1 MSSPNR
7 TVCLFFLFVNL
18 ISLSI
23 VTHNY
28 FTVGTSMRMA
38 SSTEVITPSD
48 KEFINPDV
56 ALEVLKLL
64 DVYEQEEYK
73 NEEWSPEV
81 AKVKFARPYMGVTD
95 DWRYCEKHREWFVH
109 NPSVVFDD
117 KNMMTN
123 YRIRAVLRTDVLVNI
138 GGKDVMPQV
147 HSRMPEELQKVKIF
161 DLRPDI
167 NHYFT
172 THDLFNYRHIGK
184 QFSCTTQMSN
194 HIPGHDHLYRKDY
207 NAISLLKYGRN
218 VYQDRPECF
227 SEKKFFPKTYIMVDK
242 SQCEEFFKVW
252 TGPEYERLKE
262 ERNGLVYIRKI
273 GEGAHMGEG
282 VFPVNATQEEYIS
295 NLYKNGSLCGQ
306 VPENNLM
313 QYAVWNPLLLNG
325 RKFDFRMFML
335 IASTNPT
342 MVYYRDGFLRVSLRD
357 YDPKSKEIGS
367 ILTNI
372 ALSKPFFEE
381 AKEKG
386 TYNGYTE
393 EELMNQAFW
402 SMPKLNDYLYKNK
415 VVNDPNWLDNYLRPE
430 FKRAMIHL
438 IRMSQA
444 TFSSKSSVYEIFG
457 LDFMLDD
464 KLNLWFIEAN
474 AQPLLDGW
482 SDDTKVFFNKI
493 LYDSFDIV
501 YGLLRSRTKRIV
513 KFVNKLIQEDQVGQ
527 VNSNVFY
534 IEDLNAK
541 RKEFKEISKNYFEP
555 DFSMSPDN
563 DYQLILDDNLQGMD
577 RYMGLIESKCL

>member
-1 MSSPNR
+1 
-7 TVCLFFLFVNL
+7 
-18 ISLSI
+18 
-23 VTHNY
+23 
-28 FTVGTSMRMA
+28 
-38 SSTEVITPSD
+38 
-48 KEFINPDV
+48 
-56 ALEVLKLL
+56 
-64 DVYEQEEYK
+64 
-73 NEEWSPEV
+73 
-81 AKVKFARPYMGVTD
+81 
-95 DWRYCEKHREWFVH
+95 
-109 NPSVVFDD
+109 
-117 KNMMTN
+117 
-123 YRIRAVLRTDVLVNI
+123 
-138 GGKDVMPQV
+138 
-147 HSRMPEELQKVKIF
+147 LQKVKIF

-218 VYQDRPECF
+218 VYQDRQECF

-242 SQCEEFFKVW
+242 DQCEEFFKVW
-252 TGPEYERLKE
+252 TGPEYKRLKK
-262 ERNGLVYIRKI
+262 ERGGLVYIRKI

-342 MVYYRDGFLRVSLRD
+342 MVYYRDGFLRVSLRN

-402 SMPKLNDYLYKNK
+402 SMPKLNDFLYETG
-415 VVNDPNWLDNYLRPE
+415 VVNTTDWLDTYLRPE

-438 IRMSQA
+438 IRMSQS

-464 KLNLWFIEAN
+464 QLNLWFIEAN

-501 YGLLRSRTKRIV
+501 YGLLKSRTKRIV
-513 KFVNKLIQEDQVGQ
+513 RFVNKLIQEDQVGQ

-555 DFSMSPDN
+555 DYVMSPDN

>member
-1 MSSPNR
+1 MSPHRSA
-7 TVCLFFLFVNL
+7 CLFFLVVNL
-18 ISLSI
+18 VSLSI

-28 FTVGTSMRMA
+28 FTVGTSMRIA
-38 SSTEVITPSD
+38 TSTGVTTPSD
-48 KEFINPDV
+48 KEFLNGDIAN
-56 ALEVLKLL
+56 EILKLL
-64 DVYEQEEYK
+64 DIYESEDYQEE
-73 NEEWSPEV
+73 WTPEV
-81 AKVKFARPYMGVTD
+81 AKIKYSRPYMGTTD
-95 DWRYCEKHREWFVH
+95 DWRYCEKHREWFAH
-109 NPSVVFDD
+109 NTGVVFDE

-123 YRIRAVLRTDVLVNI
+123 YRIRAVLRTEVLVNI
-138 GGKDVMPQV
+138 GGKDLMPYV

-161 DLRPDI
+161 DLRPDF
-167 NHYFT
+167 NHFFT

-184 QFSCTTQMSN
+184 QFSCLTQISN
-194 HIPGHDHLYRKDY
+194 HIPGHDHLYRKDF
-207 NAISLLKYGRN
+207 NAISLLKYGKN
-218 VYQDRPECF
+218 VYQDRTECF
-227 SEKKFFPKTYIMVDK
+227 NDKKFFPKTWIMVDK
-242 SQCEEFFKVW
+242 EQCLDFFS
-252 TGPEYERLKE
+252 TFNGPEYQQLKKD
-262 ERNGLVYIRKI
+262 RGLVYIRKI
-273 GEGAHMGEG
+273 GADAHMGEG
-282 VFPVNATQEEYIS
+282 VFPVNATQEEYI
-295 NLYKNGSLCGQ
+295 NKLYKKGELCGQ
-306 VPENNLM
+306 VAENNLM

-342 MVYYRDGFLRVSLRD
+342 MVYYRDGFLRVSLRN
-357 YDPKSKEIGS
+357 YDPDSKELGA

-402 SMPKLNDYLYKNK
+402 SMPKLGKFLYDTGRVK
-415 VVNDPNWLDNYLRPE
+415 DPNWLENYLRPE

-444 TFSSKSSVYEIFG
+444 TFSAKSSTYEIFG

-464 KLNLWFIEAN
+464 NMDLWFIEAN

-482 SDDTKVFFNKI
+482 SDDTKRFFNKI
-493 LYDSFDIV
+493 LYDSFEIV
-501 YGLLRSRTKRIV
+501 YGLLKSRTKRIV
-513 KFVNKLIQEDQVGQ
+513 QFVNKLIQEDQVGK
-527 VNSNVFY
+527 VSSNVFY

-555 DFSMSPDN
+555 EYLPGPDN
-563 DYQLILDDNLQGMD
+563 DYQIILDDNLQGMD